1 MIPDAGSSLPLTVP
15 LTVQPS
21 PDKDGAPAYTSTAF
35 NLATAFHREFSC
47 CVSDSQRRKVCQK
60 YRDRILSISQFADVT
75 AAAFND
81 AFPQFLRESSR
92 GDDARA
98 WTSFASLVKRQ
109 QKSHNRAAQLL
120 RLQTSIVAI
129 WGKDVFTHYGWGRL
143 PLDSTKLLHSVAST
157 LRDWKVAVEVINET
171 ILARHERRVV
181 KHDNRARQIGE
192 HSRGSKIQDRHSPVE
207 PRDLEIILSRIKDG
221 KLQTSPQ
228 VQRKKPIYTI
238 NGTPIREYGL
248 APDQFSMIVP
258 GSTSG
263 LEPKSPSPS
272 RQANKRRRLERNDH
286 EGLARTED
294 SQMPESCHQTLF
306 MPTYIS
312 DSEMTELEEES
323 SGGSMSAGIS
333 TDLQAP
339 MDQSELRS
347 HINNA
352 KSTSPGES
360 GRETPNSSTPFQLQC
375 ACASHD
381 VMADTAISPL
391 LQDDMSAEMQTE
403 NHEGGAYMSVA
414 DCESTPVQGSDKPS
428 NQTSGPRS
436 EDETFDTEYQNED
449 WQEDSPSLDKGFDQ
463 FPIQFIVDRACE
475 TISDGDNCYPR
486 LLHEHGLPAL
496 QSNDVVVP
504 ESRSESMAVDSE
516 ALNFSTTDCML
527 FPASTEGRKEKYC
540 TDTNVEDDGTIIGRM
555 GSRHA
560 KRLREILNTAQ
571 KHDYDRG
578 KQEDNEFK
586 VKWLEQTR
594 WASLYASPVDLSPIC
609 QLPTDVDVSYMDWK
623 TFQRRAECGEV
634 FRHPIVVKQTF
645 KDSGMYELHSY
656 MALLYERFPN
666 LKLDVHNSGTG
677 ERVGQSITD
686 LSATRATSEA
696 TDTDE
701 LIASDDVI
709 NLRKISN
716 ADAPLFTRMK
726 RFRLLETLVDRVSNL
741 APGKRTCHEA
751 NSILDC
757 LGFDL
762 LSSSGAFSRPQVHVL
777 LGSWVRC
784 LSGST
789 AWIFAPSMSDTDW
802 DDFAQDGARWFP
814 GTKGRMIVLE
824 KDDVLLIPPG
834 VRVLHTVFTLET
846 SLIAGGMLW
855 DEYDIPNLLDEL
867 LWIGRNQV
875 CTNDTIAY
883 ILPKIIH
890 SLEIWIQENGARL
903 PAVRNN
909 AEYIASVQ
917 QGIRRLRSL
926 G

>member
-1 MIPDAGSSLPLTVP
+1 MVPDAGSPLPHTVP
-15 LTVQPS
+15 LTVRTS

-47 CVSDSQRRKVCQK
+47 CISDSQRRKVCQR

-157 LRDWKVAVEVINET
+157 LRDWEVAVEVINET

-181 KHDNRARQIGE
+181 KRDNRARQIGE

-228 VQRKKPIYTI
+228 VQRRKPIYTI

-258 GSTSG
+258 GGTSG

-272 RQANKRRRLERNDH
+272 RQANKRRRLEGTHH

-294 SQMPESCHQTLF
+294 SQVPESCHQNIS

-312 DSEMTELEEES
+312 DSEMTELEEENS
-323 SGGSMSAGIS
+323 VGSMSAKPS
-333 TDLQAP
+333 TDLRTS

-352 KSTSPGES
+352 KCTSPEES
-360 GRETPNSSTPFQLQC
+360 VRETPNSSMPSQLQC
-375 ACASHD
+375 ACASHN
-381 VMADTAISPL
+381 VMADTAISHFP
-391 LQDDMSAEMQTE
+391 QDDMSAEMQTE
-403 NHEGGAYMSVA
+403 NHEGGAYASVA
-414 DCESTPVQGSDKPS
+414 DFESTHVQGSDKPS
-428 NQTSGPRS
+428 DQASVPRS
-436 EDETFDTEYQNED
+436 EDETFDTEYQNAD
-449 WQEDSPSLDKGFDQ
+449 WQENSPSRGKGFDQ
-463 FPIQFIVDRACE
+463 SPIQFIVDRACE
-475 TISDGDNCYPR
+475 TISDGDNCSPR
-486 LLHEHGLPAL
+486 LLHEHELPAQ
-496 QSNDVVVP
+496 QSNDMVVP
-504 ESRSESMAVDSE
+504 QSRSESMAVDSE

-527 FPASTEGRKEKYC
+527 FPASTERRKEKYC
-540 TDTNVEDDGTIIGRM
+540 TDTNVEDDGTVIGRM

-571 KHDYDRG
+571 KHESDRG

-594 WASLYASPVDLSPIC
+594 WASLYASPVDLNPMC
-609 QLPTDVDVSYMDWK
+609 QLPTDVDVSHMDWQ

-634 FRHPIVVKQTF
+634 FRHPVIIRQTF
-645 KDSGMYELHSY
+645 QDSGMYEPLGY
-656 MALLYERFPN
+656 MALLYERLLN
-666 LKLDVHNSGTG
+666 LKLDVHNSETG

-686 LSATRATSEA
+686 LSATRATFEA
-696 TDTDE
+696 TDTDQ
-701 LIASDDVI
+701 LMASDDVI
-709 NLRKISN
+709 SLRKISN
-716 ADAPLFTRMK
+716 ADAPLLTRMK
-726 RFRLLETLVDRVSNL
+726 RFRLLETLVDRILNL

-751 NSILDC
+751 NSIFDC

-762 LSSSGAFSRPQVHVL
+762 LGSSGAFSRPQVNVL
-777 LGSWVRC
+777 VGSWVRC
-784 LSGST
+784 LSGSI
-789 AWIFAPSMSDTDW
+789 AWIFAPGMSDTDW
-802 DDFAQDGARWFP
+802 EDFAQDRTRWCP
-814 GTKGRMIVLE
+814 GTKGRVIILE
-824 KDDVLLIPPG
+824 KDDVLLMPPG

-846 SLIAGGMLW
+846 SLIAGGLLW
-855 DEYDIPNLLDEL
+855 DEYDIPSLLDEL

-875 CTNDTIAY
+875 CTNDTVAHL
-883 ILPKIIH
+883 LPEIIH

-909 AEYIASVQ
+909 PEYIASVQ